1 MEFTTRFRLH
11 SQAARLYEST
21 SYDPTLA
28 RDRILTF
35 SDTPFQGILA
45 PSGADGTSPDYN
57 SGGDG
62 WPPDFRRELCP
73 LHSPLLGAS
82 LLVSFPPLSDML
94 KFSG

>member
-21 SYDPTLA
+21 SYGRSTP

-45 PSGADGTSPDYN
+45 ARATDGTSPDYN
-57 SGGDG
+57 SGGDCY
-62 WPPDFRRELCP
+62 E
-73 LHSPLLGAS
+73 AS
-82 LLVSFPPLSDML
+82 GFPA
-94 KFSG
+94 